1 MYCCPGAVTLTV
13 VTLWG
18 NYVDGGDGGDGGDD
32 VDGGDGGHGGDVGD
46 DVHGRD
52 DVHGGDGGDDVDGA
66 DVGDDV
72 DDKNVHFIPSSS
84 LHCTVLAQ
92 YSARIFKYFARAL
105 SSRSPQL
112 YAILTQD

>member
-52 DVHGGDGGDDVDGA
+52 DVHGGDDVDGA

-84 LHCTVLAQ
+84 LHCCTVLAQ

>member
-1 MYCCPGAVTLTV
+1 MYFQMAFWNLSGSLFVGRLVYCCPGAVTLTV

-18 NYVDGGDGGDGGDD
+18 NYVDGGDD
-32 VDGGDGGHGGDVGD
+32 VDGG
-46 DVHGRD
+46 
-52 DVHGGDGGDDVDGA
+52 